1 MLQHFFPLF
10 LIVACSW
17 VAFFIVKTD
26 VPARCGL
33 GVTTVLSITKL
44 GFGGSKPQVPYAT
57 ALDAFVIISFFTAFA
72 SLIEFAVIN
81 FITVYINRFKAGE
94 ERQREE
100 EKARIEM
107 LKAGELRRLL
117 EAEAARYQSSILTF
131 DIRSMAHKPACFSP

>member
-1 MLQHFFPLF
+1 MLQVFFPLF

-57 ALDAFVIISFFTAFA
+57 AIDAFVIIREREQFTCVTSAIMHG
-72 SLIEFAVIN
+72 S
-81 FITVYINRFKAGE
+81 GE
-94 ERQREE
+94 GEH
-100 EKARIEM
+100 
-107 LKAGELRRLL
+107 LKADMVL
-117 EAEAARYQSSILTF
+117 ESEVA
-131 DIRSMAHKPACFSP
+131 

>member
-1 MLQHFFPLF
+1 MLLPCRFYFERQSGFFMLQVFFPLF

-57 ALDAFVIISFFTAFA
+57 AIDAFVII
-72 SLIEFAVIN
+72 
-81 FITVYINRFKAGE
+81 
-94 ERQREE
+94 RE
-100 EKARIEM
+100 
-107 LKAGELRRLL
+107 
-117 EAEAARYQSSILTF
+117 
-131 DIRSMAHKPACFSP
+131 

>member
-1 MLQHFFPLF
+1 MLQVFFPLF

-57 ALDAFVIISFFTAFA
+57 AIDAFVIIRESIHMYNVCSHGT
-72 SLIEFAVIN
+72 
-81 FITVYINRFKAGE
+81 GE
-94 ERQREE
+94 GEH
-100 EKARIEM
+100 
-107 LKAGELRRLL
+107 LKVDMVL
-117 EAEAARYQSSILTF
+117 ESEVA
-131 DIRSMAHKPACFSP
+131 